1 MSCCTYL
8 SAVSAVR
15 SGRHR
20 CVLLQPHAPSSYR
33 ACPKKRPRPLALP
46 CETKL
51 PSVGVFL
58 DPLSGCLT
66 RNNRQQRIVH
76 PQTAVVC
83 PPTPTNNVLSVCIH
97 RYTPRAFSLQ
107 EQKSGDAFPW
117 HGGDG
122 ALFRQR

>member
-1 MSCCTYL
+1 MRLAAATCSVKLPRMPQKTSP
-8 SAVSAVR
+8 SA
-15 SGRHR
+15 
-20 CVLLQPHAPSSYR
+20 CI
-33 ACPKKRPRPLALP
+33 ALRN
-46 CETKL
+46 KL